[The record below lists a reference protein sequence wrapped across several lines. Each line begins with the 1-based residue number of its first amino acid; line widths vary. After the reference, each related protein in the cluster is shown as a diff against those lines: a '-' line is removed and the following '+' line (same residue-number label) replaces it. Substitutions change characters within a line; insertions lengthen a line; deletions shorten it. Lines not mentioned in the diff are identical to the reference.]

1 MTLALGVNSVHN
13 VYKKCKQVVRVS
25 VDNQHTVAF
34 YKGRGRKSGL
44 IQRVTHE
51 ANEGLQCDFFND
63 GLEVHHKG
71 FSGTDDAL
79 VIENYHL

>member
-1 MTLALGVNSVHN
+1 
-13 VYKKCKQVVRVS
+13 
-25 VDNQHTVAF
+25 VDNQHRCILLGGGQSFAP
-34 YKGRGRKSGL
+34 

-79 VIENYHL
+79 VIENYHLKTILRKYCCPESYKTSK